1 MSLKTAPT
9 PDPKGPAPA
18 MSAPATPL
26 ETVFKGNR
34 ALAAGALLLLLQA
47 VPVAGLVVSLRENN
61 SVWTV
66 FAAVLMAGGLL
77 PPVGVFLGQRWGYI
91 LGQYV
96 AWGCFIGIVLRVLH
110 GGFTPVYLG
119 PAVLIGVLL
128 VALSPPRMPGE
139 TRKSEKK
146 PESFGVW
153 VKENVEAIIIAFIMA
168 LVIRCF
174 CIEVFK
180 IPSSSMEPTLLG
192 DVSDNHS
199 RGGCTFGDYHVPP
212 APPPPLQDNAS
223 GDRIMVTKYFY
234 AFSPVE
240 RYDVLVFKFPLNQ
253 AKNFIKRVVG
263 LPDEEILI
271 HRGNLFVKKPG
282 EPAFQIV
289 RRTLRTQDSIW
300 IDPAKRTSGYLH
312 KAEDFNS
319 SWEASKP
326 ADRKAPADHVVEDGE
341 LSTYEKVVGER
352 SISFGYHAPSNASE
366 RYIQDGA
373 GTPVDDVRIVFDV
386 EITSPKGQVFAEVV
400 NAYGKFEAVL
410 DTEGSSWLYHYKP
423 GSENGKPTTQVD
435 IKNVQLVQG
444 KRLKFDL
451 SIFDG
456 VAIVRVNDGERAK
469 HVFIT
474 TIDKD
479 KDTDRFTLPMT
490 ERPDY
495 RIAFGARDVTFKVK
509 NLAVGRDIYYK
520 GKNDRTRGLRDDE
533 PYRIEPHHYLMMGDN
548 VANSHDSRAWV
559 KRTFLLKDG
568 RKIVCESQ
576 QVNEGYSRFNRQ
588 LQEKLGLS
596 EPPLY
601 GIDGDENGNEVA
613 ITEEQFDHEEEPKAF
628 RFVDEKFIVGKALW
642 IWWPQGR
649 WFHLIR

>member
-9 PDPKGPAPA
+9 PDPSGTPPA
-18 MSAPATPL
+18 SAGLSAATPL

-34 ALAAGALLLLLQA
+34 PLAAAALLILLQA
-47 VPVAGLVVSLRENN
+47 VPVLGLLVSLRENN
-61 SVWTV
+61 GVWTV

-77 PPVGVFLGQRWGYI
+77 PPIGVFLGQRWGYI

-96 AWGCFIGIVLRVLH
+96 AWGSFIGIVLRVLH

-128 VALSPPRMPGE
+128 VALSPPRTPGDARR
-139 TRKSEKK
+139 TEKK

-153 VKENVEAIIIAFIMA
+153 VKENIEAIIIAFIMA

-192 DVSDNHS
+192 DVSDSSHP
-199 RGGCTFGDYHVPP
+199 RGNCTFGDYHVPP
-212 APPPPLQDNAS
+212 APPPPLKDTAS

-271 HRGNLFVKKPG
+271 HRGNLFVRKTG
-282 EPAFQIV
+282 ETAFQIA
-289 RRTLRTQDSIW
+289 RRANRTQDSIW
-300 IDPAKRTSGYLH
+300 IDPAKRTDGWLH
-312 KAEDFNS
+312 KKEHFDGA
-319 SWEASKP
+319 WETSRP
-326 ADRKAPADHVVEDGE
+326 ADRKATADHVVQDGE
-341 LSTYEKVVGER
+341 LATYEKVRGER
-352 SISFGYHAPSNASE
+352 SISFGYREHGL
-366 RYIQDGA
+366 QDGA
-373 GTPVDDVRIVFDV
+373 GTTVDDVRIVFDF

-423 GSENGKPTTQVD
+423 GSENGKPTAQVD
-435 IKNVQLVQG
+435 IKNVQLTQD
-444 KRLKFDL
+444 KRIKFDL

-456 VAIVRVNDGERAK
+456 VASVRINDGERAK

-474 TIDKD
+474 TLEKEKD
-479 KDTDRFTLPMT
+479 SDRYTLPVT

-495 RIAFGARDVTFKVK
+495 RIAFGTRDLTFRVK
-509 NLAVGRDIYYK
+509 NLALGRDIYYK
-520 GKNDRTRGLRDDE
+520 GKNDRDRGLREDE
-533 PYRIEPHHYLMMGDN
+533 PYKIAPGHYLMMGDN

-576 QVNEGYSRFNRQ
+576 QVNEPYSRFNRE

-596 EPPLY
+596 DPPAY
-601 GIDGDENGNEVA
+601 AIDGDEHGNEVA
-613 ITEEQFDHEEEPKAF
+613 ITREMLDHELPAEEF
-628 RFVDEKFIVGKALW
+628 RQVPEKFIVGKALW

>member
-9 PDPKGPAPA
+9 PDPGGPTPPAPA
-18 MSAPATPL
+18 AATPL

-34 ALAAGALLLLLQA
+34 VLAAGALLILLQA
-47 VPVAGLVVSLRENN
+47 VPIAGLIVSFREGN

-66 FAAVLMAGGLL
+66 FAAVLIAGGLL

-96 AWGCFIGIVLRVLH
+96 AWGSFIGIVLRVLH

-128 VALSPPRMPGE
+128 VALSPPRTPGDA
-139 TRKSEKK
+139 RRPEKK

-153 VKENVEAIIIAFIMA
+153 VKENIEAIIIAFIMA

-199 RGGCTFGDYHVPP
+199 RAGCTFGDYHVPP
-212 APPPPLQDNAS
+212 APPPPLIDQAS

-234 AFSPVE
+234 SFSPVE

-263 LPDEEILI
+263 LPDEQIMI
-271 HRGNLFVKKPG
+271 HRGNLFVKKPN
-282 EPAFQIV
+282 EPAFQIA

-300 IDPAKRTSGYLH
+300 IDPAKRTDGYLH
-312 KAEDFNS
+312 RKEDFQS
-319 SWEASKP
+319 AWEPSKP
-326 ADRKAPADHVVEDGE
+326 ADRKAPADHVIQDNE
-341 LSTYEKVVGER
+341 LATYEKVHDER
-352 SISFGYHAPSNASE
+352 SIAFSYHSPSNPGE
-366 RYIQDGA
+366 HYIQDGA
-373 GTPVDDVRIVFDV
+373 GTPVDDVRIVFDF

-400 NAYGKFEAVL
+400 NSYGRFEAVL
-410 DTEGSSWLYHYKP
+410 DTNGSSWLYHYKP
-423 GSENGKPTTQVD
+423 GSESGKPTAQVD
-435 IKNVQLVQG
+435 IKNVQLTQD
-444 KRLKFDL
+444 KKFKFDL

-456 VAIVRVNDGERAK
+456 VATVRINDGERAK

-479 KDTDRFTLPMT
+479 KDTDRYTLPVT
-490 ERPDY
+490 ERPDW
-495 RIAFGARDVTFKVK
+495 RIAFGTRDVTFRVK

-520 GKNDRTRGLRDDE
+520 GKNDRTRGLREDE
-533 PYRIEPHHYLMMGDN
+533 PYTINPGHYLMMGDN

-568 RKIVCESQ
+568 RQIVCESQ
-576 QVNEGYSRFNRQ
+576 QVNEPYSRFNRQ
-588 LQEKLGLS
+588 LQEKLGLP
-596 EPPLY
+596 EPPAY
-601 GIDGDENGNEVA
+601 AIDGDEHGNEIA
-613 ITEEQFDHEEEPKAF
+613 ITREMLDHELQEEEF
-628 RFVDEKFIVGKALW
+628 RQVPEKFIVGKALW

>member
-9 PDPKGPAPA
+9 PDPGGTPPPL
-18 MSAPATPL
+18 PATPL

-34 ALAAGALLLLLQA
+34 VLAAGALLLLLQA
-47 VPVAGLVVSLRENN
+47 VPVAGLFVSLRENN

-96 AWGCFIGIVLRVLH
+96 AWGSFIGIVLRVLH

-128 VALSPPRMPGE
+128 VALSPPRTPGDS
-139 TRKSEKK
+139 RRQEKK

-153 VKENVEAIIIAFIMA
+153 VKENIEAIIIAFIMA

-192 DVSDNHS
+192 DVGDNHS
-199 RGGCTFGDYHVPP
+199 RGSCTFGDYHVPP
-212 APPPPLQDNAS
+212 APPVGQDTAS

-234 AFSPVE
+234 SFSPVE

-271 HRGNLFVKKPG
+271 HRGNLFVRKPG
-282 EPAFQIV
+282 EAAFQIA
-289 RRTLRTQDSIW
+289 RRTPRTQDSIW
-300 IDPAKRTSGYLH
+300 IDPAKKTDGYLH
-312 KAEDFNS
+312 RKEDFENA
-319 SWEASKP
+319 WEAVKP
-326 ADRKAPADHVVEDGE
+326 ADRKAPADHGVQDNE
-341 LSTYEKVVGER
+341 LSTYEKVPGER
-352 SISFGYHAPSNASE
+352 GVSFSYREHSIG
-366 RYIQDGA
+366 DGA
-373 GTPVDDVRIVFDV
+373 GTAVDDVRIVFDF

-400 NAYGKFEAVL
+400 NSYGRFEAVL
-410 DTEGSSWLYHYKP
+410 DTDGSSWLNHYKP
-423 GSENGKPTTQVD
+423 GSENGKPTAQVD
-435 IKNVQLVQG
+435 IKNVQLTQD
-444 KRLKFDL
+444 KKFKFDL

-456 VAIVRVNDGERAK
+456 VATVRINDGERAK

-474 TIDKD
+474 TLEKD
-479 KDTDRFTLPMT
+479 KDTDRYTLPVT

-495 RIAFGARDVTFKVK
+495 RIAFGTRDATFRVK
-509 NLAVGRDIYYK
+509 NLGIGRDIYYK

-533 PYRIEPHHYLMMGDN
+533 PYKINPGHYLMMGDN

-559 KRTFLLKDG
+559 QRTFKLKPSPEHPEG
-568 RKIVCESQ
+568 RLIVCESQ
-576 QVNEGYSRFNRQ
+576 QVNEPFTRYNRQ
-588 LQEKLGLS
+588 LKEKLGLS
-596 EPPLY
+596 EDPVFA
-601 GIDGDENGNEVA
+601 IDGDEHGNEVA
-613 ITEEQFDHEEEPKAF
+613 ITRDMLDHELEEKEF
-628 RFVDEKFIVGKALW
+628 RQVPEKFIVGKALW

>member
-1 MSLKTAPT
+1 MSLKTTPT
-9 PDPKGPAPA
+9 ADPQGPGPAPQA
-18 MSAPATPL
+18 GATPL

-34 ALAAGALLLLLQA
+34 LLAAGALLLLLEA
-47 VPVAGLVVSLRENN
+47 VPIVGLVVALRENN

-66 FAAVLMAGGLL
+66 FACVLMAGGLL
-77 PPVGVFLGQRWGYI
+77 PPVGVLAGQRWGYL

-110 GGFTPVYLG
+110 GGFTPVYLA
-119 PAVLIGVLL
+119 PAALIGVLL
-128 VALSPPRMPGE
+128 VALSPPRAPGDS
-139 TRKSEKK
+139 RRPEKK

-153 VKENVEAIIIAFIMA
+153 VKENIEAIIIAFIMA

-192 DVSDNHS
+192 DVSDNHPRS
-199 RGGCTFGDYHVPP
+199 SCPFGDYHVPP
-212 APPPPLQDNAS
+212 APPPPLVDSAS

-234 AFSPVE
+234 SFSPIE

-263 LPDEEILI
+263 LPNEEILI
-271 HRGNLFVKKPG
+271 HRGNLYVRKPG
-282 EPAFQIV
+282 ETSFQIA

-300 IDPAKRTSGYLH
+300 IDPARKTDGYLH
-312 KAEDFNS
+312 RKEDFQS
-319 SWEASKP
+319 AWEDSKP

-341 LSTYEKVVGER
+341 LSTQEKIAGER
-352 SISFGYHAPSNASE
+352 SITFAYHAPSNPGE
-366 RYIQDGA
+366 HYIQDGA
-373 GTPVDDVRIVFDV
+373 GTPVDDVRIVFDF

-400 NAYGKFEAVL
+400 NAYGRFEAVL
-410 DTEGSSWLYHYKP
+410 DTEGSSWLNHYKP

-435 IKNVQLVQG
+435 IKNVQLIPG
-444 KRLKFDL
+444 KRIKFDL

-469 HVFIT
+469 HVFINGLE
-474 TIDKD
+474 KD
-479 KDTDRFTLPMT
+479 KDTDRYTVPVN

-495 RIAFGARDVTFKVK
+495 RVAFGTRDLTFRVK
-509 NLAVGRDIYYK
+509 NLALGRDIYYR
-520 GKNDRTRGLRDDE
+520 GKNERERGLREDE
-533 PYRIEPHHYLMMGDN
+533 PYKINPGHYLMMGDN

-568 RKIVCESQ
+568 RRIVCESQ
-576 QVNEGYSRFNRQ
+576 QVNEGYTRVNKQ
-588 LQEKLGLS
+588 LQEKLGLP

-601 GIDGDENGNEVA
+601 GIDGDEHGNEVA
-613 ITEEQFDHEEEPKAF
+613 ITREQFLREEEPQEF
-628 RFVDEKFIVGKALW
+628 RQVDEKFIVGKALW